1 MGISER
7 KEREKE
13 IRRESILEAA
23 EKVFFEKGLTSAT
36 MDEIAELTEVSKGT
50 LYLYYKSKD
59 DIYLGVIC
67 RGFDLLAK
75 TLKDHSPSDL
85 PTIQRLLNLGVGY
98 YHFFQNYINYF
109 RMFSYLDNPQF
120 HSIAS
125 EEMLKESNRRSQQAW
140 DIIIEVIS
148 RGVDD
153 GTFKKSINPVQ
164 MAIILWS
171 NATAIMKLKDR
182 NDHFWLSS
190 INVNYEEILQKSNSM
205 LVTSMLTEEA
215 KKYYQSKI

>member
-13 IRRESILEAA
+13 IRRESILDAA
-23 EKVFFEKGLTSAT
+23 EKVFFEKGLVFTT

-75 TLKDHSPSDL
+75 MLKDNSPPEQ
-85 PTIQRLLNLGVGY
+85 PTIQRLLNVGTAY
-98 YHFFQNYINYF
+98 YHFFQNHINYF
-109 RMFSYLDNPQF
+109 RMFSYLDNPQS
-120 HSIAS
+120 HSLAS
-125 EEMLKESNRRSQQAW
+125 EDMLKESNKRSQLAW
-140 DIIIEVIS
+140 NIIIEVIS
-148 RGVDD
+148 KGIND
-153 GTFKKSINPVQ
+153 GTFKKSIDPVQ

-182 NDHFWLSS
+182 NDHFWLSI

-215 KKYYQSKI
+215 KKYYQSKF